1 MKRIATLSI
10 ASYVAMTSVVMAAS
24 DAHGDAHGGE
34 SGGLPQFEP
43 DWFASQVFW
52 LAIAFAVLYIFF
64 ANKTLPDISA
74 VIDNRKNHIQ
84 SDLDAAEK
92 LASEADAVQE
102 SYHASLVKAQDKA
115 AKELK
120 KVESDM
126 NKAAEEAAEE
136 YRARSEKELQKAEAK
151 IAKAQSAAMDDMNSI
166 AAEAASA
173 AVSKIIG
180 GKADV
185 KKAKAIVE
193 SLNNDK
199 TSSKAK
205 AA

>member
-1 MKRIATLSI
+1 MKRIAILSI

-24 DAHGDAHGGE
+24 DAHGEEAK
-34 SGGLPQFEP
+34 GGLPQFEP
-43 DWFASQVFW
+43 DWFASQIFW

-84 SDLDAAEK
+84 SDLETAEK
-92 LASEADAVQE
+92 LASEADQVQE
-102 SYHASLVKAQDKA
+102 SYHVSLAKAQDKA
-115 AKELK
+115 SSELK

-136 YRARSEKELQKAEAK
+136 YRSRSEKELKKAESK
-151 IAKAQSAAMDDMNSI
+151 ILKAQDAAMDDMNSI

-173 AVSKIIG
+173 AVAKIIG
-180 GKADV
+180 GKADI

-193 SLNNDK
+193 GLNK
-199 TSSKAK
+199 TTSKAK